1 MYKPAFI
8 IQIIGKDI
16 IIKELVEMIQKSK
29 KNIKVKL
36 FGIL

>member
-16 IIKELVEMIQKSK
+16 IIKELAEMIQMNLKSNSK
-29 KNIKVKL
+29 
-36 FGIL
+36 